1 MTPEELRAAIP
12 ATDDAVYLNTGAS
25 GPSPRQVT
33 AATKGAVDD
42 HERSHAGS
50 DPYEFAFDAYDETRD
65 AVADFVGAGPD
76 EIALTNSTADGIN
89 RVAAAMDWEPGD
101 VVVRTDLEHSAG
113 ILPWRHLAATRG
125 VETRTVACEGGRL
138 PLDAVKAATRDAKLF
153 VCSALSWNYG
163 TRLPVAEAVDIA
175 HDNGA
180 RVLVDA
186 VQVPGH
192 VPVDY
197 EEWGADFVAAAG
209 HKWLLGP
216 WGAGFL
222 YVRDDAAAALDPAA
236 VGYRGVVEPNAD
248 EGYEFH
254 PGARRFEV
262 GTVSPAPYAGLREA
276 IDVLE
281 SVGLDAVTDR
291 IERLTDRLKAGVDDE
306 RLLSPRAF
314 ESGLVT
320 LRDDD
325 PAATVER
332 LRDEGI
338 VVRSIPDPATLR
350 VSLHAFNTREDVD
363 AVLDALGG

>member
-1 MTPEELRAAIP
+1 MTPEDLRAAIP

-25 GPSPRQVT
+25 GPSPRSVT
-33 AATKGAVDD
+33 EATKGAVDE
-42 HERSHAGS
+42 HERSHADS
-50 DPYEFAFDAYDETRD
+50 DPYEYAFGAYEETRE
-65 AVADFVGAGPD
+65 AVAGFVGAAPE
-76 EIALTNSTADGIN
+76 EIALTNSTADGIS

-101 VVVRTDLEHSAG
+101 VVVRTDLEHPAG
-113 ILPWRHLAATRG
+113 ILPWRHLAETHG
-125 VETRTVACEGGRL
+125 VEVRTVACEGGRL
-138 PLDAVKAATRDAKLF
+138 PLDAVKEATRDAKLF
-153 VCSALSWNYG
+153 AFSALSWNYG

-175 HDNGA
+175 RDNGA
-180 RVLVDA
+180 RTLVDA

-197 EEWGADFVAAAG
+197 GEWGADFVAAAG

-222 YVRDDAAAALDPAA
+222 YVRDGAAAALDPAA

-276 IDVLE
+276 IDVMA
-281 SVGLDAVTDR
+281 SVGPDAVRDR
-291 IERLTDRLKAGVDDE
+291 IEGLTERLKSGIDDE
-306 RLLSPRAF
+306 RLLSPREF

-320 LRDDD
+320 LSDDD
-325 PAATVER
+325 PAGTVER

-338 VVRSIPDPATLR
+338 VVRSIPDPASLR
-350 VSLHAFNTREDVD
+350 VSLHAFNTADDVD
-363 AVLDALGG
+363 AFLDAFEA